1 MQWNVLNKLKKLKIW
16 KWNSTINEANKM
28 SSNLDHSKTADDSKS
43 LYEGSMMDK
52 PVRKQRQPVPD
63 TKDKLTLWV
72 TLMVSTTLCISV
84 LAMVFA
90 FMLGLWAKEVDNAEI
105 FKMISPAF
113 STLIGGM
120 IGFLSGIKLMQNED
134 SKKDTK

>member
-1 MQWNVLNKLKKLKIW
+1 MMTKKPPQ
-16 KWNSTINEANKM
+16 
-28 SSNLDHSKTADDSKS
+28 
-43 LYEGSMMDK
+43 Y
-52 PVRKQRQPVPD
+52 VPD
-63 TKDKLTLWV
+63 TKEKLTLYV
-72 TLMVSTTLCISV
+72 TLMVSTTLCLSV
-84 LAMVFA
+84 LAMVVA

-134 SKKDTK
+134 SKKEK

>member
-1 MQWNVLNKLKKLKIW
+1 MTKKPI
-16 KWNSTINEANKM
+16 
-28 SSNLDHSKTADDSKS
+28 
-43 LYEGSMMDK
+43 
-52 PVRKQRQPVPD
+52 RQPRKPQLEV
-63 TKDKLTLWV
+63 KDKLTLWV
-72 TLMVSTTLCISV
+72 TLMVSATLCISV
-84 LAMVFA
+84 LAMVIA

-134 SKKDTK
+134 KKDHKC

>member
-1 MQWNVLNKLKKLKIW
+1 MTKKPIPRPR
-16 KWNSTINEANKM
+16 
-28 SSNLDHSKTADDSKS
+28 
-43 LYEGSMMDK
+43 K
-52 PVRKQRQPVPD
+52 PQIEVKE
-63 TKDKLTLWV
+63 KLTLYV

-84 LAMVFA
+84 LAMVMA
-90 FMLGLWAKEVDNAEI
+90 FLFGLWAKEVDNAEI

-134 SKKDTK
+134 KKDSKC

>member
-1 MQWNVLNKLKKLKIW
+1 MTKKPIPKLPQ
-16 KWNSTINEANKM
+16 
-28 SSNLDHSKTADDSKS
+28 H
-43 LYEGSMMDK
+43 
-52 PVRKQRQPVPD
+52 VPD
-63 TKDKLTLWV
+63 TKEKLTLYV
-72 TLMVSTTLCISV
+72 TLMVSTTLCLSV
-84 LAMVFA
+84 LAMVVA

-134 SKKDTK
+134 TKKDGKC

>member
-1 MQWNVLNKLKKLKIW
+1 MQ
-16 KWNSTINEANKM
+16 
-28 SSNLDHSKTADDSKS
+28 
-43 LYEGSMMDK
+43 K
-52 PVRKQRQPVPD
+52 PIRKPKRPQVE
-63 TKDKLTLWV
+63 TKEKLTLWV
-72 TLMVSTTLCISV
+72 TLMVSTTLCLSV
-84 LAMVFA
+84 LAMVTS

-134 SKKDTK
+134 TKKDGKC

>member
-1 MQWNVLNKLKKLKIW
+1 M
-16 KWNSTINEANKM
+16 
-28 SSNLDHSKTADDSKS
+28 
-43 LYEGSMMDK
+43 K
-52 PVRKQRQPVPD
+52 PIRD
-63 TKDKLTLWV
+63 TKEKLTLYV

-84 LAMVFA
+84 LAMVTA
-90 FMLGLWAKEVDNAEI
+90 FLLGLWAKEVDNAEI

-134 SKKDTK
+134 KK

>member
-1 MQWNVLNKLKKLKIW
+1 M
-16 KWNSTINEANKM
+16 E
-28 SSNLDHSKTADDSKS
+28 
-43 LYEGSMMDK
+43 K
-52 PVRKQRQPVPD
+52 PTRKPRPPTPD
-63 TKDKLTLWV
+63 TKEKLTLYV

-84 LAMVFA
+84 LAMVTA

-134 SKKDTK
+134 TKKDTKC

>member
-1 MQWNVLNKLKKLKIW
+1 MTKKPI
-16 KWNSTINEANKM
+16 
-28 SSNLDHSKTADDSKS
+28 
-43 LYEGSMMDK
+43 
-52 PVRKQRQPVPD
+52 RQPRKPQIEV
-63 TKDKLTLWV
+63 KEKLTLWV
-72 TLMVSTTLCISV
+72 TLMVSATLCISV
-84 LAMVFA
+84 LAMVIS

-134 SKKDTK
+134 NKKESKC

>member
-1 MQWNVLNKLKKLKIW
+1 MTRKPISRQVKKPQM
-16 KWNSTINEANKM
+16 E
-28 SSNLDHSKTADDSKS
+28 
-43 LYEGSMMDK
+43 
-52 PVRKQRQPVPD
+52 
-63 TKDKLTLWV
+63 TKEKLTLWV

-84 LAMVFA
+84 LAMVTA

-134 SKKDTK
+134 SKKDGKC

>member
-1 MQWNVLNKLKKLKIW
+1 M
-16 KWNSTINEANKM
+16 E
-28 SSNLDHSKTADDSKS
+28 
-43 LYEGSMMDK
+43 K
-52 PVRKQRQPVPD
+52 PIRKPKQPIPD
-63 TKDKLTLWV
+63 TKEKLTLYV

-84 LAMVFA
+84 LAMVAA
-90 FMLGLWAKEVDNAEI
+90 FILGLWAKEVDNGEI

-134 SKKDTK
+134 TKKDSK

>member
-1 MQWNVLNKLKKLKIW
+1 MQKPIRKPKKPQV
-16 KWNSTINEANKM
+16 E
-28 SSNLDHSKTADDSKS
+28 
-43 LYEGSMMDK
+43 
-52 PVRKQRQPVPD
+52 
-63 TKDKLTLWV
+63 TKEKLTLWV
-72 TLMVSTTLCISV
+72 TLMVSTTLCLSV
-84 LAMVFA
+84 LAMVTS

-134 SKKDTK
+134 TKKDGKC

>member
-1 MQWNVLNKLKKLKIW
+1 MVTQGNIMATQKNLGANEI
-16 KWNSTINEANKM
+16 STKE
-28 SSNLDHSKTADDSKS
+28 
-43 LYEGSMMDK
+43 
-52 PVRKQRQPVPD
+52 
-63 TKDKLTLWV
+63 KLTLYV

-84 LAMVFA
+84 LAMVFS

-120 IGFLSGIKLMQNED
+120 IGFLSGIKLMQNDED
-134 SKKDTK
+134 KSKGK

>member
-1 MQWNVLNKLKKLKIW
+1 MQWNVLDKLEKLKIW
-16 KWNSTINEANKM
+16 KWNFTTKGLGKTP
-28 SSNLDHSKTADDSKS
+28 SNLDPLKTADDSKF
-43 LYEGSMMDK
+43 LYEGKMENTTS
-52 PVRKQRQPVPD
+52 
-63 TKDKLTLWV
+63 TKEKLTLYV

-84 LAMVFA
+84 LSMVFA

-134 SKKDTK
+134 DKK

>member
-1 MQWNVLNKLKKLKIW
+1 MTKKPIR
-16 KWNSTINEANKM
+16 TPR
-28 SSNLDHSKTADDSKS
+28 
-43 LYEGSMMDK
+43 K
-52 PVRKQRQPVPD
+52 PVTD
-63 TKDKLTLWV
+63 TKEKLTLYV

-84 LAMVFA
+84 LAMVVS

-134 SKKDTK
+134 KKGSKC

>member
-1 MQWNVLNKLKKLKIW
+1 MTKKPI
-16 KWNSTINEANKM
+16 
-28 SSNLDHSKTADDSKS
+28 
-43 LYEGSMMDK
+43 
-52 PVRKQRQPVPD
+52 RQPRKPQIEV
-63 TKDKLTLWV
+63 KEKLTLWV
-72 TLMVSTTLCISV
+72 TLMVSATLCISV
-84 LAMVFA
+84 LAMVIA

-134 SKKDTK
+134 KKEHKC

>member
-1 MQWNVLNKLKKLKIW
+1 MTRKPIPRPKKP
-16 KWNSTINEANKM
+16 T
-28 SSNLDHSKTADDSKS
+28 
-43 LYEGSMMDK
+43 
-52 PVRKQRQPVPD
+52 PD

-84 LAMVFA
+84 LAMVVS

-134 SKKDTK
+134 SKKDGKC

>member
-1 MQWNVLNKLKKLKIW
+1 MTRKPIPRTPKK
-16 KWNSTINEANKM
+16 
-28 SSNLDHSKTADDSKS
+28 
-43 LYEGSMMDK
+43 
-52 PVRKQRQPVPD
+52 PVPD

-84 LAMVFA
+84 LAMVMA
-90 FMLGLWAKEVDNAEI
+90 FLFGLWAKEVDNAEI

-120 IGFLSGIKLMQNED
+120 IGFLSGIKLMQNEETKD
-134 SKKDTK
+134 KKC

>member
-1 MQWNVLNKLKKLKIW
+1 MTKKPILR
-16 KWNSTINEANKM
+16 
-28 SSNLDHSKTADDSKS
+28 
-43 LYEGSMMDK
+43 K
-52 PVRKQRQPVPD
+52 PPQHVPD
-63 TKDKLTLWV
+63 TKEKLTLYV

-84 LAMVFA
+84 LAMVVA

-134 SKKDTK
+134 SKKDGKC

>member
-1 MQWNVLNKLKKLKIW
+1 MTKKP
-16 KWNSTINEANKM
+16 
-28 SSNLDHSKTADDSKS
+28 SSD
-43 LYEGSMMDK
+43 
-52 PVRKQRQPVPD
+52 V
-63 TKDKLTLWV
+63 KDKLTLYV
-72 TLMVSTTLCISV
+72 TLMVSTTLCLSV
-84 LAMVFA
+84 LAMVVA

-134 SKKDTK
+134 KKC

>member
-1 MQWNVLNKLKKLKIW
+1 MMTKKPPQ
-16 KWNSTINEANKM
+16 
-28 SSNLDHSKTADDSKS
+28 
-43 LYEGSMMDK
+43 Y
-52 PVRKQRQPVPD
+52 VPD
-63 TKDKLTLWV
+63 TKEKLTLYV
-72 TLMVSTTLCISV
+72 TLMVSTTLCLSV
-84 LAMVFA
+84 LAMVIA

-134 SKKDTK
+134 SKKDAK

>member
-1 MQWNVLNKLKKLKIW
+1 MTKKPI
-16 KWNSTINEANKM
+16 
-28 SSNLDHSKTADDSKS
+28 
-43 LYEGSMMDK
+43 K
-52 PVRKQRQPVPD
+52 PQIEV
-63 TKDKLTLWV
+63 KDKLTLWV
-72 TLMVSTTLCISV
+72 TLMVSATLCISV
-84 LAMVFA
+84 LAMVIS

-134 SKKDTK
+134 KKDTKC

>member
-1 MQWNVLNKLKKLKIW
+1 MTKKPIP
-16 KWNSTINEANKM
+16 
-28 SSNLDHSKTADDSKS
+28 
-43 LYEGSMMDK
+43 K
-52 PVRKQRQPVPD
+52 PQME

-84 LAMVFA
+84 LAMVTA

-134 SKKDTK
+134 TKSNPPCKEK

>member
-1 MQWNVLNKLKKLKIW
+1 M
-16 KWNSTINEANKM
+16 TR
-28 SSNLDHSKTADDSKS
+28 
-43 LYEGSMMDK
+43 K
-52 PVRKQRQPVPD
+52 PQRPVPD
-63 TKDKLTLWV
+63 TKEKLTLYV

-84 LAMVFA
+84 LAMVIA
-90 FMLGLWAKEVDNAEI
+90 FILGLWAKEVDNAEI

-134 SKKDTK
+134 TKKDTKC

>member
-1 MQWNVLNKLKKLKIW
+1 M
-16 KWNSTINEANKM
+16 E
-28 SSNLDHSKTADDSKS
+28 
-43 LYEGSMMDK
+43 
-52 PVRKQRQPVPD
+52 
-63 TKDKLTLWV
+63 TKEKLTLWV

-84 LAMVFA
+84 LAMVTS

-134 SKKDTK
+134 TKKDGKC

>member
-1 MQWNVLNKLKKLKIW
+1 MTNKPIP
-16 KWNSTINEANKM
+16 
-28 SSNLDHSKTADDSKS
+28 
-43 LYEGSMMDK
+43 K
-52 PVRKQRQPVPD
+52 PQME
-63 TKDKLTLWV
+63 TKEKLTLWV

-84 LAMVFA
+84 LAMVIA
-90 FMLGLWAKEVDNAEI
+90 FLFGLWAKEVDNAEI

-134 SKKDTK
+134 TKSNPPCKEK

>member
-1 MQWNVLNKLKKLKIW
+1 MTKKPIR
-16 KWNSTINEANKM
+16 TPR
-28 SSNLDHSKTADDSKS
+28 
-43 LYEGSMMDK
+43 K
-52 PVRKQRQPVPD
+52 PVTD

-84 LAMVFA
+84 LAMVIS

-134 SKKDTK
+134 SKKDSKC

>member
-1 MQWNVLNKLKKLKIW
+1 MTKKPIPRP
-16 KWNSTINEANKM
+16 SR
-28 SSNLDHSKTADDSKS
+28 
-43 LYEGSMMDK
+43 K
-52 PVRKQRQPVPD
+52 PQIEVKE
-63 TKDKLTLWV
+63 KLTLYV

-84 LAMVFA
+84 LGMVFA
-90 FMLGLWAKEVDNAEI
+90 FLLGLWAKEVDNAEI

-134 SKKDTK
+134 SKKDSKC

>member
-1 MQWNVLNKLKKLKIW
+1 MTKKPPQ
-16 KWNSTINEANKM
+16 
-28 SSNLDHSKTADDSKS
+28 H
-43 LYEGSMMDK
+43 
-52 PVRKQRQPVPD
+52 VPD
-63 TKDKLTLWV
+63 TKEKLTLYV
-72 TLMVSTTLCISV
+72 TLMVSTTLCLSV
-84 LAMVFA
+84 LAMVIS

-134 SKKDTK
+134 TKPKDKP